1 MDFELTEEQREL
13 RETVREFAD
22 RECAPR
28 AAEWDRA
35 GVVTADHEQLEK
47 QLVSLGLYGL
57 ALPEAYG
64 GGGQDL
70 LTAVLCAEQLARIS
84 PLAAAGIFESNFGP
98 VRVIEQFGSED
109 QKRRWIPAVCAGE
122 TEISIGMS
130 EPDAGSA
137 LTDLRTRATLTDS
150 GWAINGLKSWCTG
163 GGHSRAYLVY
173 CRMSDERGA
182 KGIGGV
188 LVEKD
193 TPGFTFGPQESYM
206 GMRGFPSCE
215 LKFDDCVVPESNVIV
230 PPGEFAHLMAAFN
243 IERVGNSTMAL
254 GIATGAL
261 ELAVEYAKSRTTFG
275 RPICERSVIQ
285 QMVAEMAV
293 RVDAARLLVYRAA
306 ANADRGLVEIKE
318 ASMAKVF
325 ANETAKAVT
334 DMAMEVFGAAGYSTA
349 NPIERMLRDSR
360 GWPIA
365 GGTLQI
371 QRLTIA
377 SAVFGRR
384 FDQRQAG

>member
-1 MDFELTEEQREL
+1 MDFELTQEQREL
-13 RETVREFAD
+13 QQTVREFAD

-35 GVVTADHEQLEK
+35 GRITADHAEVERRI
-47 QLVSLGLYGL
+47 VELGLYGL
-57 ALPEAYG
+57 ALPEAFG

-84 PLAAAGIFESNFGP
+84 PLVAAGVFESNFGP
-98 VRVIEQFGSED
+98 VRVIEQFGSEE
-109 QKRRWIPAVCAGE
+109 QKRRWLPAVCAGE

-137 LTDLRTRATLTDS
+137 LTDLRTRATPADG
-150 GWAINGLKSWCTG
+150 GWVLNGMKSWCTG
-163 GGHSRAYLVY
+163 GGHSRAYVVY
-173 CRMSDERGA
+173 CRMSDEPGA
-182 KGIGGV
+182 RGIGGV
-188 LVEKD
+188 LVEKGA
-193 TPGFTFGPQESYM
+193 PGFSFGPQESYL
-206 GMRGFPSCE
+206 GLRGFPSSE
-215 LKFDDCVVPESNVIV
+215 LRFENCLVPEADVV
-230 PPGEFAHLMAAFN
+230 VRPGEFANLMAAFN

-261 ELAVEYAKSRTTFG
+261 ELAVEYAKTRTTFG
-275 RPICERSVIQ
+275 RPICERGAIQ
-285 QMVAEMAV
+285 QMVADMAV

-306 ANADRGLVEIKE
+306 ANADRGLAATKE
-318 ASMAKVF
+318 TSIAKVF

-334 DMAMEVFGAAGYSTA
+334 DMALEVFGAAGYSTA
-349 NPIERMLRDSR
+349 SPIERMLRDSR
-360 GWPIA
+360 GWPLA

-371 QRLTIA
+371 QRLIIA

-384 FDQRQAG
+384 FDQRQAS